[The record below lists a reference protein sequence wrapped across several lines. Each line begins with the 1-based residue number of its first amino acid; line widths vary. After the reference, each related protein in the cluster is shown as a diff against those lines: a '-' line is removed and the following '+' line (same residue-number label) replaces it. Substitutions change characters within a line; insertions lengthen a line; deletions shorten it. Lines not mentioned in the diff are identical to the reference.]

1 MLSKTANASRAGTA
15 LGTQRRAH
23 RISREQAGATAA
35 IWKAQRISCERGE
48 RWHPGQSRD
57 CPARRCFQR
66 PERVR
71 AFRLGRLMPDHAD
84 RWSGWS
90 LKTVAAK
97 GILVG
102 PLRTHHTLPGV
113 ERQASDVSPPPPGGK
128 LRAPVSPSSLQGCL
142 SPGLAVASHGLFTRH
157 HSLRS
162 ISLPHDSA
170 VIPWARCAAA
180 QKKKSLAKPLT

>member
-1 MLSKTANASRAGTA
+1 MLTKTANASRAGTA

-23 RISREQAGATAA
+23 RISREHVGATAA
-35 IWKAQRISCERGE
+35 VRKAQRISCERGQG
-48 RWHPGQSRD
+48 RHPGQSRD

-66 PERVR
+66 PERAR

-84 RWSGWS
+84 CSSGWS

-113 ERQASDVSPPPPGGK
+113 ERQASDVSPG
-128 LRAPVSPSSLQGCL
+128 
-142 SPGLAVASHGLFTRH
+142 
-157 HSLRS
+157 LRS
-162 ISLPHDSA
+162 HPQVSRGAYPLVRPWRAMGSLH
-170 VIPWARCAAA
+170 AAIVCQA
-180 QKKKSLAKPLT
+180 LPSRMSPR